1 MNQRYI
7 LFLRSGVFYYEDRET
22 RKQLSLRTRDRAE
35 ALTLL
40 HAKNESARQPVLNLQ
55 MARVYL
61 SASDPQVA
69 TRTWQTVM
77 DEIIRTKTGAN
88 QARWMTCVKSKQ
100 FDAVRSLTLITTR
113 GEDLLPFCKKA
124 PSRLTFTCG
133 GCTTSRST

>member
-1 MNQRYI
+1 MFMNQRFI
-7 LFLRSGVFYYEDRET
+7 LFNRAGVFYYEDRESG
-22 RKQLSLRTRDRAE
+22 KQLSLRTRERAE

-77 DEIIRTKTGAN
+77 DEIIRTRPPPIRPAG
-88 QARWMTCVKSKQ
+88 
-100 FDAVRSLTLITTR
+100 
-113 GEDLLPFCKKA
+113 
-124 PSRLTFTCG
+124 
-133 GCTTSRST
+133 